1 MTPTL
6 VRSPRNPILT
16 RADIPPVLPDFADV
30 SSVFNPGAIDVG
42 GRTLLML
49 RVQSRGRRTALVMAE
64 SDDGLRFTVNGTP
77 VVFRGV
83 EAVGEKL
90 HHLYD
95 PRLTRIGDTVYVVF
109 AADTET
115 GCKLGI
121 GSTTDF
127 AVFDFIGLGAHP
139 DIRNGVLFPE
149 KMGGR
154 FVRLDRPNRS
164 ALEGGV
170 TSGDEIWFS
179 SSEDL
184 VTWTPEHVVMGGRW
198 HYWDERIGSGPPPVK
213 TRQGWL
219 HLYHGIATHF
229 AAASIYQVGA
239 VLLDLQEPWKVLAR
253 SWNNLLE
260 PRELYEMV
268 GQVPNVVF
276 PGGMVVERCDAEGYA
291 LPESPVRVYYGAA
304 DTCVGLATTTIGDL
318 IGACDGP
325 A

>member
-1 MTPTL
+1 MMPL
-6 VRSPRNPILT
+6 VRSPRNPILA
-16 RADIPPVLPDFADV
+16 RADIPAVLPDFGDV
-30 SSVFNPGAIDVG
+30 TSVFNPGAIEFE

-64 SDDGLRFTVNGTP
+64 SVDGERFTVAREP
-77 VVFRGV
+77 VVFRGI
-83 EAVGEKL
+83 ERAGEKL

-95 PRLTRIGDTVYVVF
+95 PRLTRLGDTVYVVF

-121 GSTTDF
+121 GRTADF
-127 AVFDFIGLGAHP
+127 RTFDFIGLGTHP

-179 SSEDL
+179 SSDDL
-184 VTWTPEHVVMGGRW
+184 VTWQSEHVVMGGRW
-198 HYWDERIGSGPPPVK
+198 HYWDERIGSGPPPIR
-213 TRQGWL
+213 TRRGWL

-229 AAASIYQVGA
+229 AAASVYQVGA
-239 VLLDLQEPWKVLAR
+239 VLLDLEEPWRVLSR
-253 SWNNLLE
+253 SWNNILE
-260 PRELYEMV
+260 PRETYEMV

-276 PGGMVVERCDAEGYA
+276 PGGMIVERYDADGFA

-304 DTCVGLATTTIGDL
+304 DTCVGLATSTVGEL
-318 IGACDGP
+318 LGACDGP

>member
-1 MTPTL
+1 VTL
-6 VRSPRNPILT
+6 LRSPRNPILT
-16 RADIPPVLPDFADV
+16 RTDIPAVLPDFADV
-30 SSVFNPGAIDVG
+30 TSVFNPGAIDDV

-64 SDDGLRFTVNGTP
+64 SDDGERFAVRDTP
-77 VVFRGV
+77 VVFRGI
-83 EAVGEKL
+83 ERAGEKL

-95 PRLTRIGDTVYVVF
+95 PRLTRIDDTVYVVF

-115 GCKLGI
+115 GCKLGV
-121 GSTTDF
+121 GSTQDLAT
-127 AVFDFIGLGAHP
+127 FDFIGLGSHP

-170 TSGDEIWFS
+170 TSGDEMWLA

-184 VTWTPEHVVMGGRW
+184 VEWTPEARVMGGRW
-198 HYWDERIGSGPPPVK
+198 HYWDERIGSGPPPIK

-229 AAASIYQVGA
+229 ASVSIYQVGA
-239 VLLDLQEPWKVLAR
+239 VLLDLADPSKVLAR
-253 SWNNLLE
+253 SWNNILE
-260 PRELYEMV
+260 PREPYELV

-276 PGGMVVERCDAEGYA
+276 PGGMVVQRSDAEGFA
-291 LPESPVRVYYGAA
+291 LPDSPVQLYYGAA
-304 DTCVGLATTTIGDL
+304 DTCVGLATTTVADL
-318 IGACDGP
+318 LRACDGP
-325 A
+325 P

>member
-1 MTPTL
+1 VTL
-6 VRSPRNPILT
+6 LRSPRNPILT
-16 RADIPPVLPDFADV
+16 RADIPAVLPDFADV
-30 SSVFNPGAIDVG
+30 SSVFNPGAIRFG

-64 SDDGLRFTVNGTP
+64 SEDGVRFSVAREA
-77 VVFRGV
+77 VRFRGI
-83 EAVGEKL
+83 ERAGEKL

-95 PRLTRIGDTVYVVF
+95 PRLTRLGDTVYIVF

-127 AVFDFIGLGAHP
+127 RTFDFIGLGAHP

-184 VTWTPEHVVMGGRW
+184 VAWTPEHVVMGGRW

-219 HLYHGIATHF
+219 HVYHGIATHF

-239 VLLDLQEPWKVLAR
+239 VLLDLDEPWKVLAR

-260 PRELYEMV
+260 PREPYEMV

-276 PGGMVVERCDAEGYA
+276 PGGMVVEEHDAEGYA
-291 LPESPVRVYYGAA
+291 LPESPVHLYYGAA
-304 DTCVGLATTTIGDL
+304 DTCVGLATTTVADL
-318 IGACDGP
+318 VRACDGP

>member
-1 MTPTL
+1 MTL

-16 RADIPPVLPDFADV
+16 RGDIPAVLPDFTDV
-30 SSVFNPGAIDVG
+30 TSVFNPGAIQDG
-42 GRTLLML
+42 PLTRLML

-64 SDDGLRFTVNGTP
+64 SGDGKRFTVAREP
-77 VVFRGV
+77 VVFRGI
-83 EAVGEKL
+83 EHVGEKL

-95 PRLTRIGDTVYVVF
+95 PRLTRIGDVVYVVF
-109 AADTET
+109 AADNEG

-127 AVFDFIGLGAHP
+127 RSFDFIGLGAHP

-184 VTWTPEHVVMGGRW
+184 VTWEPEHRVMGGRW
-198 HYWDERIGSGPPPVK
+198 HYWDERIGSGPPPVR

-229 AAASIYQVGA
+229 AAASVYQVGA
-239 VLLDLQEPWKVLAR
+239 VLLDLREPWRVLAR
-253 SWNNLLE
+253 SWNNILE
-260 PRELYEMV
+260 PRETYEMV

-276 PGGMVVERCDAEGYA
+276 PGGMVVERFDEEGYA
-291 LPESPVRVYYGAA
+291 LPESRVLVYYGAA
-304 DTCVGLATTTIGDL
+304 DTCVGLATSTVGEL
-318 IGACDGP
+318 LGACDGP

>member
-1 MTPTL
+1 VTL
-6 VRSPRNPILT
+6 LRSPRNPILT
-16 RADIPPVLPDFADV
+16 RADIPAVLPDFADV
-30 SSVFNPGAIDVG
+30 SSVFNPGAIRFE

-64 SDDGLRFTVNGTP
+64 SEDGVRFTVAGEP
-77 VVFRGV
+77 VVFRGI
-83 EAVGEKL
+83 ERAGEKL

-95 PRLTRIGDTVYVVF
+95 PRLTRLGDTVYIVF

-127 AVFDFIGLGAHP
+127 RTFDFIGLGSHP

-149 KMGGR
+149 KLGGR

-179 SSEDL
+179 SSADL

-219 HLYHGIATHF
+219 HVYHGIATHF
-229 AAASIYQVGA
+229 AAASIYQVGV
-239 VLLDLQEPWKVLAR
+239 VLLDLKEPWRVLAR

-260 PRELYEMV
+260 PREPYEMV

-276 PGGMVVERCDAEGYA
+276 PGGMVVEEHDAEGYA
-291 LPESPVRVYYGAA
+291 LPESPVHLYYGAA
-304 DTCVGLATTTIGDL
+304 DTCVGLAATTVADL
-318 IGACDGP
+318 IRACDGP

>member
-1 MTPTL
+1 VTL
-6 VRSPRNPILT
+6 LRSPRNPILS
-16 RADIPPVLPDFADV
+16 RADIPAVLPDFADV
-30 SSVFNPGAIDVG
+30 SSVFNPGAIRFG

-64 SDDGLRFTVNGTP
+64 SEDGVRFTVAREP
-77 VVFRGV
+77 VVFRGL
-83 EAVGEKL
+83 ERAGEKL

-95 PRLTRIGDTVYVVF
+95 PRLTRLGDTVYIVF

-127 AVFDFIGLGAHP
+127 ETFDFIGLGSHP

-179 SSEDL
+179 SSADL

-198 HYWDERIGSGPPPVK
+198 HYWDERIGSGPPPVR

-219 HLYHGIATHF
+219 HVYHGIATHF

-239 VLLDLQEPWKVLAR
+239 VLLDLREPWKVLAR

-260 PRELYEMV
+260 PREPYEMV

-276 PGGMVVERCDAEGYA
+276 PGGMVVEEHDAEGYA
-291 LPESPVRVYYGAA
+291 LPESPVHLYYGAA
-304 DTCVGLATTTIGDL
+304 DTCVGLATTTVADL
-318 IGACDGP
+318 IRACDGP

>member
-1 MTPTL
+1 MTL
-6 VRSPRNPILT
+6 VRSACNPILT
-16 RADIPPVLPDFADV
+16 RADIPPVLPDFTDMT
-30 SSVFNPGAIDVG
+30 SVFNPGAIRFG
-42 GRTLLML
+42 GKTLLML

-64 SDDGLRFTVNGTP
+64 SDDGVRFSVGREP
-77 VVFRGV
+77 VRFRGI
-83 EAVGEKL
+83 ERAGETL

-95 PRLTRIGDTVYVVF
+95 PRITRLGDTHVILF

-115 GCKLGI
+115 GCKLGAA
-121 GSTTDF
+121 STTDF
-127 AVFDFIGLGAHP
+127 ETYDFIGLGEHP

-149 KMGGR
+149 KIGGR
-154 FVRLDRPNRS
+154 YARLDRPNRS

-179 SSEDL
+179 TSDDL
-184 VTWTPEHVVMGGRW
+184 VDWKPERAVMAGRW

-229 AAASIYQVGA
+229 AAASIYQVGV
-239 VLLDLQEPWKVLAR
+239 VLLDLADPSRLVAR
-253 SWNNLLE
+253 SWNNILE
-260 PRELYEMV
+260 PREPYEMV

-276 PGGMVVERCDAEGYA
+276 PGGMIVERTDAEGFA
-291 LPESPVRVYYGAA
+291 LPESPVHVYYGAA
-304 DTCVGLATTTIGDL
+304 DTCVGLATTTVREL
-318 IGACDGP
+318 IEACDEP

>member
-1 MTPTL
+1 MTL
-6 VRSPRNPILT
+6 LRSPRNPILT
-16 RADIPPVLPDFADV
+16 RADIPPVLPDFTDV
-30 SSVFNPGAIDVG
+30 TSVFNPGAIDDA
-42 GRTLLML
+42 GRTVLML
-49 RVQSRGRRTALVMAE
+49 RVQSRGRRTALVTAE
-64 SDDGLRFTVNGTP
+64 SDDGERFTVSPAP
-77 VVFRGV
+77 VVFRGI
-83 EAVGEKL
+83 EKAGEKL

-95 PRLTRIGDTVYVVF
+95 PRLTRIGDTFYVLF

-115 GCKLGI
+115 GCKLGAAA
-121 GSTTDF
+121 STDLRT
-127 AVFDFIGLGAHP
+127 FDFIGLGSHP

-170 TSGDEIWFS
+170 TSGDEIWLS
-179 SSEDL
+179 TSDDL
-184 VTWTPEHVVMGGRW
+184 VEWKPERPVMGGRW

-229 AAASIYQVGA
+229 ASVSIYQVGA
-239 VLLDLQEPWKVLAR
+239 ILLDLADPSKVLAR
-253 SWNNLLE
+253 SWNNILE
-260 PRELYEMV
+260 PREPYELV

-276 PGGMVVERCDAEGYA
+276 PGGMVVERFDEDGFA
-291 LPESPVRVYYGAA
+291 LPESPVQVYYGAA
-304 DTCVGLATTTIGDL
+304 DTCVGLARTTIADL
-318 IGACDGP
+318 LGACDGP

>member
-1 MTPTL
+1 MTL

-16 RADIPPVLPDFADV
+16 RGDIPPVLPDFTDV
-30 SSVFNPGAIDVG
+30 TSVFNPGAIAFEG
-42 GRTLLML
+42 KTLLML
-49 RVQSRGRRTALVMAE
+49 RVQSRGRRTALVMAM
-64 SDDGLRFTVNGTP
+64 SDDGKRFTVSREP
-77 VVFRGV
+77 VVFRGI
-83 EAVGEKL
+83 ERAGEKL

-95 PRLTRIGDTVYVVF
+95 PRLTRLGETVYVLF

-115 GCKLGI
+115 GCKLGV
-121 GSTTDF
+121 GRTSDF
-127 AVFDFIGLGAHP
+127 ATFDFVGLGAHP

-164 ALEGGV
+164 ALETGV

-179 SSEDL
+179 SSQDL
-184 VTWTPEHVVMGGRW
+184 VTWTPEHRVMGGRW

-229 AAASIYQVGA
+229 AAASVYQVGA
-239 VLLDLQEPWKVLAR
+239 VLLDLREPWKVLAR
-253 SWNNLLE
+253 SWNNILE
-260 PRELYEMV
+260 PRQDYEMV

-276 PGGMVVERCDAEGYA
+276 PGGMVVERFDDEGFA
-291 LPESPVRVYYGAA
+291 LPESRVRVYYGAA
-304 DTCVGLATTTIGDL
+304 DTCVGLATSTVGEL
-318 IGACDGP
+318 LGACDGP

>member
-1 MTPTL
+1 VTML
-6 VRSPRNPILT
+6 RSPRNPILT
-16 RADIPPVLPDFADV
+16 RADIPPVLPDFADA
-30 SSVFNPGAIDVG
+30 SSVFNPGAIHFAG
-42 GRTLLML
+42 KTRLML

-64 SDDGLRFTVNGTP
+64 SDDGERFTVAKVP
-77 VVFRGV
+77 VVFRGI
-83 EAVGEKL
+83 ERAGEKL

-115 GCKLGI
+115 GCKLGV

-127 AVFDFIGLGAHP
+127 ATFDFIGLGTHP
-139 DIRNGVLFPE
+139 DIRNGVLFDE
-149 KMGGR
+149 KMAGR

-239 VLLDLQEPWKVLAR
+239 VLLDLHEPWKVLAR

-260 PRELYEMV
+260 PREPYEMV

-291 LPESPVRVYYGAA
+291 LLESPVHVYYGAA

>member
-1 MTPTL
+1 VTL
-6 VRSPRNPILT
+6 LRSPRNPILT
-16 RADIPPVLPDFADV
+16 RADIPAVLPDFADV
-30 SSVFNPGAIDVG
+30 SSVFNPGAIRFE

-64 SDDGLRFTVNGTP
+64 SEDGVRFTVAGEP
-77 VVFRGV
+77 VVFRGI
-83 EAVGEKL
+83 ERAGEKL

-95 PRLTRIGDTVYVVF
+95 PRLTRLGDTVYIVF

-127 AVFDFIGLGAHP
+127 RTFDFIGLGAHP

-179 SSEDL
+179 SSADL

-219 HLYHGIATHF
+219 HVYHGIATHF
-229 AAASIYQVGA
+229 AAASIYQVGV
-239 VLLDLQEPWKVLAR
+239 VLLDLKEPWRVLAR

-260 PRELYEMV
+260 PREPYEMV

-276 PGGMVVERCDAEGYA
+276 PGGMVVEEHDAEGYA
-291 LPESPVRVYYGAA
+291 LPESPVHLYYGAA
-304 DTCVGLATTTIGDL
+304 DTCVGLAATTVADL
-318 IGACDGP
+318 IRACDGP

>member
-1 MTPTL
+1 VTL
-6 VRSPRNPILT
+6 LRSPRNPILS
-16 RADIPPVLPDFADV
+16 RADIPAVLPDFADV
-30 SSVFNPGAIDVG
+30 SSVFNPGAIRFG

-64 SDDGLRFTVNGTP
+64 SEDGVRFTVAREP
-77 VVFRGV
+77 VVFRGL
-83 EAVGEKL
+83 ERAGEKL

-95 PRLTRIGDTVYVVF
+95 PRLTRLGDTVYIVF

-121 GSTTDF
+121 GGTTDF
-127 AVFDFIGLGAHP
+127 ETFDFIGLGSHP

-179 SSEDL
+179 SSADL
-184 VTWTPEHVVMGGRW
+184 VTWTSEHVVMGGRW
-198 HYWDERIGSGPPPVK
+198 HYWDERIGSGPPPVR

-219 HLYHGIATHF
+219 HVYHGIATHF

-239 VLLDLQEPWKVLAR
+239 VLLDLREPWKVLAR

-260 PRELYEMV
+260 PREPYEMV

-276 PGGMVVERCDAEGYA
+276 PGGMVVEEHDAEGYA
-291 LPESPVRVYYGAA
+291 LPESPVHLYYGAA
-304 DTCVGLATTTIGDL
+304 DTCVGLATTTVADL
-318 IGACDGP
+318 IRACDGP